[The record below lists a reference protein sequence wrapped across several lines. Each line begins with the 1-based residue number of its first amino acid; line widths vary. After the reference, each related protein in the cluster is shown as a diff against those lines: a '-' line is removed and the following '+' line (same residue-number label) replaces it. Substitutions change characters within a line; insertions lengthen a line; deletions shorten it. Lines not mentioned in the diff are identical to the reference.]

1 MVGPGRRTQ
10 ARVLDVWINGLRVG
24 QWQVTAQGE
33 DRFRYAPEWLQSA
46 EARPLSLSLPM
57 PLDTAAPALRGLRVR
72 NYFDNLLPDSEQ
84 IRMRLQARFRTP
96 GRGVFELLQAI
107 GRDCVGAVQLLP
119 EGQGPEGV
127 FRIDAEPLDEADVEH
142 LLRAAV
148 APVRAFGEV
157 ATDLDDFRISIAGA
171 QEKTALTRHAGR
183 WCRPLGA
190 TPTTHIF
197 KLPLGLVGNRQAD
210 MRTSV
215 ENEWLC
221 ARLLAAFGLPVAQ
234 CEIEHFGAQ
243 KVLVVERFDRRLSAT
258 GDYWLRLPQED
269 FCQAT
274 ATPPALKYEADGGP
288 GLLDLARILQGSVR
302 RDDDLRIV
310 LKAQLLFWML
320 AASDGH
326 AKNFSIFLLAG
337 GRYRLAPLYDV
348 LSAWPVAGTGENR
361 LDPARLRLAMAL
373 RGRNAHYRLRD
384 IQRRH
389 FNAMAHRCGLGADME
404 DIVEDVLAQL
414 DPVLDKLGAELP
426 AGFPEDVFATIAAGM
441 RASARRLQNQKRTI
455 DPT

>member
-1 MVGPGRRTQ
+1 MVGPGKRTQ

-33 DRFRYAPEWLQSA
+33 DRFRYAPEWLESA

-57 PLDTAAPALRGLRVR
+57 PLDAAAPALRGQRVR

-148 APVRAFGEV
+148 APVRAFGEE

-190 TPTTHIF
+190 TP
-197 KLPLGLVGNRQAD
+197 RA
-210 MRTSV
+210 
-215 ENEWLC
+215 C
-221 ARLLAAFGLPVAQ
+221 
-234 CEIEHFGAQ
+234 
-243 KVLVVERFDRRLSAT
+243 RR
-258 GDYWLRLPQED
+258 
-269 FCQAT
+269 
-274 ATPPALKYEADGGP
+274 
-288 GLLDLARILQGSVR
+288 
-302 RDDDLRIV
+302 
-310 LKAQLLFWML
+310 
-320 AASDGH
+320 
-326 AKNFSIFLLAG
+326 
-337 GRYRLAPLYDV
+337 
-348 LSAWPVAGTGENR
+348 
-361 LDPARLRLAMAL
+361 
-373 RGRNAHYRLRD
+373 
-384 IQRRH
+384 
-389 FNAMAHRCGLGADME
+389 
-404 DIVEDVLAQL
+404 
-414 DPVLDKLGAELP
+414 
-426 AGFPEDVFATIAAGM
+426 
-441 RASARRLQNQKRTI
+441 
-455 DPT
+455 

>member
-1 MVGPGRRTQ
+1 MVAAGRRAQ
-10 ARVLDVWINGLRVG
+10 ARALDVWINGQRVG

-33 DRFRYAPEWLQSA
+33 DRFRYAPSWIESP

-57 PLDTAAPALRGLRVR
+57 PLDAAGAPLRGAWVR

-84 IRMRLQARFRTP
+84 IRARLQARFRTS
-96 GRGVFELLQAI
+96 GKGAFELLGAI

-119 EGQGPEGV
+119 EGQGPEDV
-127 FRIDAEPLDEADVEH
+127 FRIDVVPLDEADVER

-148 APVRAFGEV
+148 APAHAFGE
-157 ATDLDDFRISIAGA
+157 TTTLDDFRISIAGA
-171 QEKTALTRHAGR
+171 QEKTALTLHEGR

-221 ARLLAAFGLPVAQ
+221 ARLLAAFGLPVASCQ
-234 CEIEHFGAQ
+234 IEQFCAQ
-243 KVLVVERFDRRLSAT
+243 KVLVVERFDRRLAST

-274 ATPPALKYEADGGP
+274 GTPPALKYEADGGP
-288 GLLDLARILQGSVR
+288 GLLDLARILQGSER
-302 RDDDLRIV
+302 RDGDLRTV

-320 AASDGH
+320 AATDGH

-348 LSAWPVAGTGENR
+348 LSAWPIAGVGENR

-389 FNAMAHRCGLGADME
+389 FNAMAYKCGLGSDME
-404 DIVEDVLAQL
+404 ELIEEVLEQTEG
-414 DPVLDKLGAELP
+414 VLERLGGELP
-426 AGFPEDVFATIAAGM
+426 RGFPEEVFTTIAAGM
-441 RASARRLQNQKRTI
+441 RASATRLHNETRSTGS
-455 DPT
+455 T